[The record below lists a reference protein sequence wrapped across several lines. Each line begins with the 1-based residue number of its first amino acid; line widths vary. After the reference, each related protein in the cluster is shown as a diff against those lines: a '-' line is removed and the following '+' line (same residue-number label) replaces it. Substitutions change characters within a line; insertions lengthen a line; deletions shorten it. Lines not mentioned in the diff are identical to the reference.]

1 MSVPQKNPHES
12 YQIML
17 NVGFDPLQCTSMK
30 KNYMIAEKKT
40 QWTSS
45 FVADCS
51 NQHPNKH
58 PNKHP
63 PKMSCIVNILQ
74 TKRQLVLNGQP
85 PPALALTPLKGWV
98 ASRT

>member
-58 PNKHP
+58 P